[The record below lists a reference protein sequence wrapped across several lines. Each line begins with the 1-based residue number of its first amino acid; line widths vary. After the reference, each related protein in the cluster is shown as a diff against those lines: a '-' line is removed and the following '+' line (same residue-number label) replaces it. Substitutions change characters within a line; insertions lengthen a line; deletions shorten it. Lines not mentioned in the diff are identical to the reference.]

1 GLSDEA
7 LYTKAFATEAVSS
20 AMRQIHRHESRLRRS
35 GEKARIELE
44 QIQTLRNEVEDSLM
58 DAYGVKTVEQLHE
71 AIRKN
76 PHFVPARKSQQNEPT
91 NPPLALSQPLAKRA
105 A

>member
-1 GLSDEA
+1 
-7 LYTKAFATEAVSS
+7 
-20 AMRQIHRHESRLRRS
+20 RQIHRHESRLRRS

-44 QIQTLRNEVEDSLM
+44 QIQTLRKEVEDSLM

-76 PHFVPARKSQQNEPT
+76 PQFVPAKKSQQNVPT
-91 NPPLALSQPLAKRA
+91 NAPPALSQPLAKRA